1 MLFDPDNLLLSFYL
15 LMALGHWISVNLCFN
30 VQEVSFIHLI
40 ISFLWPLVLFCA
52 LLFLLLKP
60 FIPEE

>member
-15 LMALGHWISVNLCFN
+15 LMTLGHWISVNLCFN
-30 VQEVSFIHLI
+30 VKEVSFIHLI
-40 ISFLWPLVLFCA
+40 ISFLWPLVLLCA